1 MFECSNK
8 IRIVPLPS
16 PHIDKVR
23 RDHYMKYDMSIQ
35 DGQTIVNIV
44 APPPMTEEEKQK
56 VLRDYHNAGW
66 AIIKSL
72 YAKDASV

>member
-1 MFECSNK
+1 
-8 IRIVPLPS
+8 
-16 PHIDKVR
+16 
-23 RDHYMKYDMSIQ
+23 MSIQ
-35 DGQTIVNIV
+35 DGQTTVYII

-72 YAKDASV
+72 HAKGVSV

>member
-1 MFECSNK
+1 
-8 IRIVPLPS
+8 
-16 PHIDKVR
+16 
-23 RDHYMKYDMSIQ
+23 MKYDMTIQ

-44 APPPMTEEEKQK
+44 APPPMTEEEKEK

-72 YAKDASV
+72 HAKGISV

>member
-1 MFECSNK
+1 
-8 IRIVPLPS
+8 
-16 PHIDKVR
+16 
-23 RDHYMKYDMSIQ
+23 MKYDMSIQ

-66 AIIKSL
+66 AIIKSF

>member
-1 MFECSNK
+1 
-8 IRIVPLPS
+8 
-16 PHIDKVR
+16 
-23 RDHYMKYDMSIQ
+23 MKYDMSIQ

-56 VLRDYHNAGW
+56 VLRDHHNAGW